1 MMHATSCSNVDL
13 KPSSASS
20 KSAAFGQGR
29 TAVLMRRIAKPMSN
43 GFVSFIV
50 LSNGERQSSLYTLQ
64 YHRESAV
71 FAEHLLE
78 AWRPDFDISKVR
90 RLWTPNRFFSFRDN
104 SILGVLGLRFLRLL
118 CYIRCVFATLNGN
131 YGIIIRG
138 QD

>member
-50 LSNGERQSSLYTLQ
+50 LSNGERQSPLYTLQ
-64 YHRESAV
+64 YHRESEV
-71 FAEHLLE
+71 FAEHPEGL
-78 AWRPDFDISKVR
+78 DFDISKVR

-104 SILGVLGLRFLRLL
+104 SILGVLGLRILRLL
-118 CYIRCVFATLNGN
+118 CYIRCVFATLNEN